1 MEIFHDKDEQKFYMK
16 NQDIYAEICYSN
28 AEEGAISIDHTWVDE
43 EYKGKGLGKMLM
55 DELTAFA
62 RREHLKIIPVCPFI
76 KVLVERYPDEYQ
88 DLIK

>member
-16 NQDIYAEICYSN
+16 NRDIYAEMCYSE
-28 AEEGAISIDHTWVDE
+28 AGKDTISIDHTWVDE

-55 DELTAFA
+55 DELAGFV

-76 KVLVERYPDEYQ
+76 KVLLERYPDEYK
-88 DLIK
+88 DLVK

>member
-16 NQDIYAEICYSN
+16 NQDIYAEMCYSD
-28 AEEGAISIDHTWVDE
+28 AGEDAISIDHTWVDE

-55 DELTAFA
+55 YELADFA

-76 KVLVERYPDEYQ
+76 KVLLERYPDEYK
-88 DLIK
+88 DLVK